1 MATAKRVQLS
11 DVPYTEDRGTYEYLT
26 SVNAALA
33 SLQQQV
39 NALNER
45 VDKEGVI
52 TGKSGN
58 AWYVK
63 LPDGVLIQGIQK
75 LLSSGSNG
83 IDVVWPIEFIDTDYI
98 AVSDVTGNA
107 AGNVVSSWVWSRSKR
122 STHVGVREPNA
133 TPPTSNYMV
142 MCIAIGRWK

>member
-1 MATAKRVQLS
+1 MTTTKRVQLS

-33 SLQQQV
+33 SLQKQV
-39 NALNER
+39 NALNTR

-52 TGKSGN
+52 TGKMDN

-63 LPDGVLIQGIQK
+63 LPDGVLIQGMQNLIP
-75 LLSSGSNG
+75 SGNQG
-83 IDVVWPIEFIDTDYI
+83 IDIIWPIEFIDTDYI

-133 TPPTSNYMV
+133 TPPTSNYIV